1 MKNKIIYTL
10 LILALAFNTMQAASI
25 LDKKVNLVFNNITLE
40 QALKQISDNYQVRF
54 SYINNLVPLQSKVS
68 LSIREKT
75 LATALNK
82 LFENT
87 YVIYYAVG
95 KHIVLK
101 SASADV
107 KPNATIAQ
115 NVRKYA
121 TPIKPIK
128 PLDYSSSEN
137 LVADAEL
144 KMYDIDAKLREL
156 DSLNLLESNTAK
168 KDSLG
173 KLRLQQSIAIQIDKI
188 KALTQNLV
196 DGFNSALDSLVAKD
210 TANTVK
216 INDALQKI
224 EKQTVKLFVNVDNKV
239 DSIVAEKKLQK
250 IYSVVP
256 DSNGYYHRPFQ
267 LTFFPPLGTNGIQS
281 TKVINN
287 ASINLLIGANGG
299 VNGFEGAGFM
309 NVNKTDV
316 FGIQG
321 AGFGNVN
328 GANTYGI
335 QGAGFFNVTG
345 NDIKGIQGAGF
356 FNITGNNVSGVQ
368 GAGFFNVTG
377 KNVTGVQ
384 GAGFF
389 NVTGQNII
397 GVQGAG
403 FFNVAENIKGFQGAG
418 FFNVAE
424 NVDGV
429 QASGFFNVA
438 QKVKGTQI
446 GFLNFADTIQGVPF
460 GFLSFVKKGYH
471 KIELS
476 ASEVLPLSAS
486 FRTGAK
492 QFHNIIGVGINPF
505 AKQTYVSVTY
515 GVGTDVRLTSKID
528 LSIDVLAHDIRY
540 LNSYPNNGIS
550 FQVNNCGQ
558 LRVNAVYAI
567 TKKVAVYAGPTYSV
581 YVTDIFNKD
590 TNAYGMG
597 FEPYTFYDRA
607 RNGYSLKMWVGGS
620 LGLRFL

>member
-40 QALKQISDNYQVRF
+40 QALKQISDSYQVRF

-68 LSIREKT
+68 LSVREKT

-101 SASADV
+101 SASASV
-107 KPNATIAQ
+107 KTNATITQ
-115 NVRKYA
+115 NVRKFT

-128 PLDYSSSEN
+128 PLDFSSPEN

-173 KLRLQQSIAIQIDKI
+173 KLKLQQSIAIQIDKI
-188 KALTQNLV
+188 KASTQNLV
-196 DGFNSALDSLVAKD
+196 DGFNSALDSLAAKD

-267 LTFFPPLGTNGIQS
+267 LTFFTPLGTNGIQS
-281 TKVINN
+281 PKVINN
-287 ASINLLIGANGG
+287 VSINLIVGLHGG

-316 FGIQG
+316 VGIQG

-335 QGAGFFNVTG
+335 QGAGFFN
-345 NDIKGIQGAGF
+345 
-356 FNITGNNVSGVQ
+356 ITASDCRGVQ
-368 GAGFFNVTG
+368 GAGFFNLAG
-377 KNVTGVQ
+377 KNVAGVQ

-389 NVTGQNII
+389 NAAQN
-397 GVQGAG
+397 V
-403 FFNVAENIKGFQGAG
+403 K
-418 FFNVAE
+418 
-424 NVDGV
+424 GV

-438 QKVKGTQI
+438 KKLDGAQVAGFFNAADNLKGFQGAGFLNVAKNVDGAQVSGFLNVADNVKGTQI
-446 GFLNFADTIQGVPF
+446 GFLNIADTIQGVPF

-528 LSIDVLAHDIRY
+528 LSIDLLAHDIRY

-607 RNGYSLKMWVGGS
+607 RNGYSLKMWMGGS